1 MDKFKGRGE
10 LVMTLSLYLVSL
22 TVLLTFLV
30 LSALQHLANRRKK
43 LKEKLVAD
51 SHSPA
56 IAGKQMR

>member
-1 MDKFKGRGE
+1 
-10 LVMTLSLYLVSL
+10 MTLSLYLVSL